1 MQVNCEPEPLGPDN
15 PYAIG
20 FVSKEADLT
29 HELAAIRNVN
39 AESSRIWKIRNNS
52 VLNRLTGTCLGRVPR
67 KSFQLLNMQ

>member
-1 MQVNCEPEPLGPDN
+1 MNCEPEPLGPDN

-52 VLNRLTGTCLGRVPR
+52 VLNRLTGTTLGTFLG
-67 KSFQLLNMQ
+67 KSFRDRIFVC